1 MHNYEIGGK
10 MLTIGAVMEKDA
22 KVKQMGIGVLEED
35 RSISLNSS
43 SRVEL
48 MAKLARDDVRT
59 TSSRQK

>member
-10 MLTIGAVMEKDA
+10 MLTIGAVLEKDA
-22 KVKQMGIGVLEED
+22 KIKQMGILEED

-59 TSSRQK
+59 TSSRSK